1 MEITVTKPIEQF
13 IHQQL
18 TKGYSDASEVARQAF
33 LRWMVEEEFDGD
45 PPGLADKLEAARQGA
60 FRPHEPARYDA
71 LAASLHEAPR

>member
-45 PPGLADKLEAARQGA
+45 PPAPKLVYREGTLRD
-60 FRPHEPARYDA
+60 E
-71 LAASLHEAPR
+71 LAAHLDLPPPRPRRPP

>member
-1 MEITVTKPIEQF
+1 
-13 IHQQL
+13 
-18 TKGYSDASEVARQAF
+18 
-33 LRWMVEEEFDGD
+33 MVEEEFDGD